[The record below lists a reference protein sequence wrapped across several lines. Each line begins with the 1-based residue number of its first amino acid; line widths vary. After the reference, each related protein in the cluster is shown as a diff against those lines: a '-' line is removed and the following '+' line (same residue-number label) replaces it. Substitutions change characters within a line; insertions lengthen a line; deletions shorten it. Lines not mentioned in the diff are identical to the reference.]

1 MEFSKLVELM
11 ETKGAKNLKMLSSTK
26 GVMVKYKTLLMKMAI
41 DGPTN
46 DKAKANFDLFCNVKF
61 LLGFV
66 AIFSL
71 LQLFHNLIKFS
82 KLQDVVICD
91 FMVAKK
97 MC

>member
-1 MEFSKLVELM
+1 M

-26 GVMVKYKTLLMKMAI
+26 RVMEKYKTLLTKMAI

-46 DKAKANFDLFCNVKF
+46 DNAKANFDLFCNVKF
-61 LLGFV
+61 LMSFV

-71 LQLFHNLIKFS
+71 LHLFHNLIKFG

-91 FMVAKK
+91 FMATKK
-97 MC
+97 KCQRKIY